1 MSKWKNYGLWV
12 ALVSAFLLVIQ
23 SVGAL
28 FNFQLT
34 PEQYDGIMTAVNSV
48 LGLLVVLGVIS
59 NPNIGKGFTDKK
71 E

>member
-59 NPNIGKGFTDKK
+59 NPNIGKGFTDKQ